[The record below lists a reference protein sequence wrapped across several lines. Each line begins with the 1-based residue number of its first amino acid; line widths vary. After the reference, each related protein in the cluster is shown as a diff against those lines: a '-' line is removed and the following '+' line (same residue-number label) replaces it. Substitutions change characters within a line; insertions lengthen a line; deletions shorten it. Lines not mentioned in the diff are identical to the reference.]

1 VGQEGETGVGGAPV
15 RAPHRAEERL
25 RNFILR
31 RLVYAIPT
39 LIGISIITFV
49 IVRMSPGDPIRLFT
63 FGQRDITGEDIERL
77 RHLYGL
83 DKPLPLQYVDWL
95 IAMVQLNFGQSFIY
109 HTDAFQLLLTRVPNT
124 LQLAVVALGLQL
136 VIGVPLGVI
145 AALKRGSWADGVI
158 RVFGVAGHAVPAFW
172 LGLVLIIIFAVQ
184 LKLLPSQG
192 MLTVGKDV
200 WDIPDRLKHI
210 LLPAFVLSLTGIA
223 NYSRILRT
231 ETLDVLGQDF
241 VRTAHAK
248 GLHERTVVFVH
259 ALRNALIPVVTALGG
274 ILAGLVGGALVVEQV
289 FSWPGVGQFT
299 FQAAIAKDYPIVQ
312 AATMFVSV
320 LLVISYLLRDI
331 AYALVDPRIK
341 AG

>member
-1 VGQEGETGVGGAPV
+1 
-15 RAPHRAEERL
+15 L
-25 RNFILR
+25 RNFIIR
-31 RLVYAIPT
+31 RLLYAIPT

-49 IVRMSPGDPIRLFT
+49 IVRLSPGDPIRFFV
-63 FGQRDITGEDIERL
+63 FGQRDITGEDIARL
-77 RHLYGL
+77 RHAYGL
-83 DKPLPLQYVDWL
+83 DKPIPLQYVDWL
-95 IAMVQLNFGQSFIY
+95 LAMVQLNFGQSFIY
-109 HTDAFQLLLTRVPNT
+109 HQDAFQILLGRVPAT
-124 LQLAVVALGLQL
+124 LQLAVVALALQL
-136 VIGVPLGVI
+136 LIGVPLGVV
-145 AALKRGSWADGVI
+145 AALKRGTWTDGMI

-172 LGLVLIIIFAVQ
+172 LGLVLILVFAVQ
-184 LKLLPSQG
+184 LKWLPSQG
-192 MLTVGKDV
+192 LLTVGKDV
-200 WDIPDRLKHI
+200 WDLPDRLRHI

-289 FSWPGVGQFT
+289 FSWPGVGQLT

-312 AATMFVSV
+312 AATMFVSA
-320 LLVISYLLRDI
+320 LLVASYLLRDL
-331 AYALVDPRIK
+331 AYAIVDPRIK

>member
-1 VGQEGETGVGGAPV
+1 M
-15 RAPHRAEERL
+15 

-31 RLVYAIPT
+31 RLLYAIPT

-95 IAMVQLNFGQSFIY
+95 LAMVQLNFGQSFIY
-109 HTDAFQLLLTRVPNT
+109 HQDAFQLLLGRVPAT
-124 LQLAVVALGLQL
+124 LQLAVAALGLQL
-136 VIGVPLGVI
+136 LIGVPLGVI
-145 AALKRGSWADGVI
+145 AALKRGSWTDGAI

-184 LKLLPSQG
+184 LKWLPSQG
-192 MLTVGKDV
+192 ILTVGKDV
-200 WDIPDRLKHI
+200 WDIPDRLRHL

-312 AATMFVSV
+312 AATMLVSV

>member
-1 VGQEGETGVGGAPV
+1 M
-15 RAPHRAEERL
+15 

-31 RLVYAIPT
+31 RLIYAIPT

-77 RHLYGL
+77 RHAYGL
-83 DKPLPLQYVDWL
+83 DKPIPLQYVDWL
-95 IAMVQLNFGQSFIY
+95 IAVVQLNFGQSFIY
-109 HTDAFQLLLTRVPNT
+109 HQDAFQLLLTRVPAT
-124 LQLAVVALGLQL
+124 LQLAVVALALQL
-136 VIGVPLGVI
+136 LIGVPLGVI
-145 AALKRGSWADGVI
+145 AALKRGTWLDGVI
-158 RVFGVAGHAVPAFW
+158 RVFGVAGHALPAFW
-172 LGLVLIIIFAVQ
+172 LGLVLIIVFAVG
-184 LKLLPSQG
+184 LRWLPSQG
-192 MLTVGKDV
+192 ILSVGKDV
-200 WDIPDRLKHI
+200 WDLPDRLRHI

-231 ETLDVLGQDF
+231 ETLDVLSQDF

-274 ILAGLVGGALVVEQV
+274 ILAALVGGALVVEQV

-320 LLVISYLLRDI
+320 LLVVSYLLRDI
-331 AYALVDPRIK
+331 AYAIVDPRIK

>member
-1 VGQEGETGVGGAPV
+1 MA
-15 RAPHRAEERL
+15 
-25 RNFILR
+25 
-31 RLVYAIPT
+31 
-39 LIGISIITFV
+39 
-49 IVRMSPGDPIRLFT
+49 PGDPIRLFT
-63 FGQRDITGEDIERL
+63 FGQRDITGEDIQRL

-109 HTDAFQLLLTRVPNT
+109 HQDAFQLLLTRVPAT
-124 LQLAVVALGLQL
+124 LQLAVVALALQL
-136 VIGVPLGVI
+136 LIGVPLGVI
-145 AALKRGSWADGVI
+145 AALKRGSWVDGAI
-158 RVFGVAGHAVPAFW
+158 RVFGVAGHALPAFW
-172 LGLVLIIIFAVQ
+172 LGLMLIILFAVT
-184 LKLLPSQG
+184 LRWLPSQG
-192 MLTVGKDV
+192 VLTVGKDV
-200 WDIPDRLKHI
+200 WDLPDRLRHI

-274 ILAGLVGGALVVEQV
+274 ILAALVGGALIVEQV

-331 AYALVDPRIK
+331 AYAMVDPRIK
-341 AG
+341 TG

>member
-1 VGQEGETGVGGAPV
+1 M
-15 RAPHRAEERL
+15 

-49 IVRMSPGDPIRLFT
+49 IVRMSPGDPIRLYV

-77 RHLYGL
+77 RHAYGL

-95 IAMVQLNFGQSFIY
+95 IAMLQLNFGQSFIY
-109 HTDAFQLLLTRVPNT
+109 HQDAFQLLLTRVPNT
-124 LQLAVVALGLQL
+124 LQLAVVALALQL

-145 AALKRGSWADGVI
+145 AALKRGSWGDGVI

-172 LGLVLIIIFAVQ
+172 LGLLLIIVFAVQ
-184 LKLLPSQG
+184 LRLLPSQG

-320 LLVISYLLRDI
+320 LLVISYLLRDV
-331 AYALVDPRIK
+331 AYAIVDPRIK

>member
-1 VGQEGETGVGGAPV
+1 M
-15 RAPHRAEERL
+15 RS
-25 RNFILR
+25 FILR

-39 LIGISIITFV
+39 LIGVSIITFV
-49 IVRMSPGDPIRLFT
+49 IVRMSPGDPIRLFA

-77 RHLYGL
+77 REVYGL
-83 DKPLPLQYVDWL
+83 NKPLPIQYVDWL
-95 IAMVQLNFGQSFIY
+95 IAVLQLNFGQSFIY
-109 HTDAFQLLLTRVPNT
+109 HQDAFQLLLTRVPAT

-136 VIGVPLGVI
+136 LIGVPLGVI
-145 AALKRGSWADGVI
+145 AALKRGSWVDGVI

-172 LGLVLIIIFAVQ
+172 LGLVLIIVFAVGLQ
-184 LKLLPSQG
+184 WLPSQG
-192 MLTVGKDV
+192 ILTVGKDV
-200 WDIPDRLKHI
+200 WDIPDRLRHI
-210 LLPAFVLSLTGIA
+210 LLPAFVLSLSGIA

-231 ETLDVLGQDF
+231 ETLDVLSQDF
-241 VRTAHAK
+241 VRTAYAK
-248 GLHERTVVFVH
+248 GLNERTVVFVH

-274 ILAGLVGGALVVEQV
+274 IFAGLVGGALVVEQV

-331 AYALVDPRIK
+331 AYAIVDPRIK
-341 AG
+341 TS